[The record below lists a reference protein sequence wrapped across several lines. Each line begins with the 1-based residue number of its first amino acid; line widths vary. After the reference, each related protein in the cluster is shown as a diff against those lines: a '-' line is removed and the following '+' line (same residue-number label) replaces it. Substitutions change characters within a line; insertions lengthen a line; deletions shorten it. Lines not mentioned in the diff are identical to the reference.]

1 MEEPDAHSCLCRQEG
16 TILGDVGSL
25 RCVAICSL
33 LQASS
38 AAATH
43 SCITIGCSVASAA
56 RSGLIR
62 RALVSRPGYSVSKAS
77 TVAMR
82 EAQPSS
88 AGSVLLR

>member
-1 MEEPDAHSCLCRQEG
+1 MLTHASADRKEPYWEMWKLEVCFY
-16 TILGDVGSL
+16 
-25 RCVAICSL
+25 
-33 LQASS
+33 LQPAAGSS
-38 AAATH
+38 AAASH

-62 RALVSRPGYSVSKAS
+62 RALVSRPGYPVSKAS